1 MGQILLS
8 NLNNIFPELLYIVD
22 RNATA
27 SWSLNNTKMTSHNLM
42 LVYDGQAEFF
52 CNGVRH
58 LASRGDLIYFKPG
71 DARIARTNPEM
82 PVKCYAVDFVYT
94 CPVFTD
100 GEWRMVET
108 DMPFLFS
115 QRLADEYL
123 FLKLSDL
130 FLLLTKSALSTGNR
144 TEVKKRAIFIE
155 ILMLLFQFVQRN
167 QYNYS
172 STRTVERVISHM
184 IEKHAGNLS
193 MTDLAE
199 YAGVSPSYLGSIF
212 RNVTGRSTID
222 YLIEIRINKAKT
234 LLKDGCS
241 VSKTSKLVGFN
252 DIYYFSRAFKKYNGV
267 CPSKYTGLSGI
278 S

>member
-1 MGQILLS
+1 MEKFLLD

-27 SWSLNNTKMTSHNLM
+27 FWSLNNSKMANHNLM

-71 DARIARTNPEM
+71 DARIARTNPEI
-82 PVKCYAVDFVYT
+82 PVKCFAVDFVYT
-94 CPVFTD
+94 CPVFKD
-100 GEWRMVET
+100 GEWRTIDTE
-108 DMPFLFS
+108 MPFLFS
-115 QRLADEYL
+115 QRLSDDYL
-123 FLKLSDL
+123 FLKLTDL
-130 FLLLTKSALSTGNR
+130 FTLLTKSALSAGNR
-144 TEVKKRAIFIE
+144 TEVKERVIFIE
-155 ILMLLFQFVQRN
+155 ILILLFQFAQRN

-172 STRTVERVISHM
+172 SIRTVEKVISHM
-184 IEKHAGNLS
+184 IEKHAESLS
-193 MTDLAE
+193 LTDLAE

-241 VSKTSKLVGFN
+241 VSETSKLVGFN

-267 CPSKYTGLSGI
+267 CPSKYTGLSEIG
-278 S
+278 